1 MQQCYVGQVEQDNL
15 QCEHAQ
21 DTYSEHLLRA
31 VSGCVR
37 IRDLGSESEFQSPG

>member
-21 DTYSEHLLRA
+21 DTYSEHLLRT

-37 IRDLGSESEFQSPG
+37 TWDLGLELEFRSPG